1 MPTENRSSNTDPRDV
16 FIRLNPLGLGEAELR
31 KDSTGF
37 EDQRTHSDYLLFL
50 AGYRETHPEPQPHPE
65 PIAWMVGTAFWWTK
79 GEAERDAATTG
90 LPIVGLGPM
99 SGAAPADELQGEP
112 VAPVI
117 NAEQVLGA
125 YQFASFG
132 PANHL
137 RGTTNWCAVFAQELN
152 HRIGADTTEVERI
165 GNELREVREERD
177 DLHRRVDDFQ
187 SRSHGIKN
195 LSVIEQLNDKL
206 AERDA
211 LLQRMKALFRADDP
225 FDLYDAV
232 CSALSS

>member
-1 MPTENRSSNTDPRDV
+1 
-16 FIRLNPLGLGEAELR
+16 
-31 KDSTGF
+31 K
-37 EDQRTHSDYLLFL
+37 QH
-50 AGYRETHPEPQPHPE
+50 
-65 PIAWMVGTAFWWTK
+65 
-79 GEAERDAATTG
+79 
-90 LPIVGLGPM
+90 
-99 SGAAPADELQGEP
+99 QGEP

-137 RGTTNWCAVFAQELN
+137 RGTTNWCAAFAQELN
-152 HRIGADTTEVERI
+152 HRIGADTAEVERI
-165 GNELREVREERD
+165 GKELREVREERD
-177 DLHRRVDDFQ
+177 DLRRRVDDFQ

-211 LLQRMKALFRADDP
+211 LLGAIAGWTEETRAAVLEEFQDELNDSASYEWYDSAIADLMKI
-225 FDLYDAV
+225 V
-232 CSALSS
+232 EALSASAEPSAPVERDELKPCPFCGCQVTLLTGAEDIRITGAHGRSCPFLDLDVIVDGRDAWQARAALEHQP